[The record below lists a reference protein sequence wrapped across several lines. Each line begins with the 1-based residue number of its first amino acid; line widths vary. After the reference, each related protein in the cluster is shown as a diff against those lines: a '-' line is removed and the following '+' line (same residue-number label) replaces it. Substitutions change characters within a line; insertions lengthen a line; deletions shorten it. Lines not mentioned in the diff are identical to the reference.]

1 MQKEWKTALRRE
13 LWLHFIIA
21 FNLFFPIS
29 FDAVN
34 FIIDGVFQSY
44 FTPRLKNE
52 SFMVLHFSPNEQT
65 TWKIPKRGKSYEA
78 KGWDIII
85 SLDLCSPLSLAHSFF
100 SFALLL
106 LVLLT
111 WDYAVLHNAAKI
123 RQFTCAFCLKP
134 FLWGTRICAFNEFQM
149 NIARDS
155 LTHTQNTEKNGK
167 KRRKKIV
174 RNQPEKLIVI

>member
-1 MQKEWKTALRRE
+1 MNVFRFSMKKRRRFVSSLWKWNFKAEKKREDKMQKELKTALRRE

-100 SFALLL
+100 
-106 LVLLT
+106 V
-111 WDYAVLHNAAKI
+111 VLHS
-123 RQFTCAFCLKP
+123 C
-134 FLWGTRICAFNEFQM
+134 FLCY
-149 NIARDS
+149 
-155 LTHTQNTEKNGK
+155 
-167 KRRKKIV
+167 
-174 RNQPEKLIVI
+174 